1 MNTFRSALK
10 RILAF
15 IGLAPIRQVH
25 ALSGTVA
32 RADTKVDAL
41 KRRLATVHGEL
52 RTRKHEMKRLSR
64 ACDASERETREWQG
78 SAERSKAKTA
88 EWKVTAETW
97 KQRAAQYRRSLRETK
112 RQLESVE
119 QTTHLAQEHL
129 MSTEVKLDLVE
140 AAIQTLDDRMR
151 VVLSDGP
158 IVKTGSSED
167 RPGDSEGE

>member
-1 MNTFRSALK
+1 MHTFRSALK

-52 RTRKHEMKRLSR
+52 RTRKHEMKQISR

-97 KQRAAQYRRSLRETK
+97 KQPPKSNAIWSKLPFRHWMTGCVWCWQTAPLSRPVHRKTDRE
-112 RQLESVE
+112 
-119 QTTHLAQEHL
+119 
-129 MSTEVKLDLVE
+129 
-140 AAIQTLDDRMR
+140 IQKASR
-151 VVLSDGP
+151 
-158 IVKTGSSED
+158 
-167 RPGDSEGE
+167 